1 MKDFSGKTVL
11 VTGSASGIGE
21 GTVRAFAAAGA
32 SVVVNSLGSVDAGTA
47 IAESLPD
54 AIYVKADVSQESDC
68 QRLITAT
75 TDRFGRLDVLVNN
88 AGFTKVIPYSDLDA
102 ATDEVWERIWRT
114 NVMGTWY
121 MSRAAVE
128 PMRSGGG
135 GSIINITSVAG
146 LRAIGSSIPY
156 GTSKAALNQMTVFL
170 AKALGPD
177 IRVNA
182 VAPGLIDTPW
192 TADWDDVRATV
203 QRTAPLR
210 RSGTPTDV
218 AEACLGVAR
227 ADYMTGNIMRIDG
240 GLTL

>member
-1 MKDFSGKTVL
+1 MHDFSDEVVV

-21 GTVRAFAAAGA
+21 GIARAFDAAGA
-32 SVVVNSLGSVDAGTA
+32 SVVVNSVRSTEAGSDIAGELRDAR
-47 IAESLPD
+47 
-54 AIYVKADVSQESDC
+54 YVQADVSEEADC
-68 QRLITAT
+68 LRLIDETMEA
-75 TDRFGRLDVLVNN
+75 FGRLDVLVNN
-88 AGFTKVIPYSDLDA
+88 AGYTQVIPYDDLDA
-102 ATDEVWERIWRT
+102 ATDEVWDRIWRT

-121 MSRAAVE
+121 LSRAAVT
-128 PMRSGGG
+128 PMRASGG
-135 GSIINITSVAG
+135 GSIINITSIAG

-192 TADWDDVRATV
+192 TEDWDDVRATV
-203 QRTAPLR
+203 RKATPLR
-210 RSGTPTDV
+210 RSGTPGDV
-218 AEACLGVAR
+218 AEACIGLAASNYVTGTV
-227 ADYMTGNIMRIDG
+227 MTVDG